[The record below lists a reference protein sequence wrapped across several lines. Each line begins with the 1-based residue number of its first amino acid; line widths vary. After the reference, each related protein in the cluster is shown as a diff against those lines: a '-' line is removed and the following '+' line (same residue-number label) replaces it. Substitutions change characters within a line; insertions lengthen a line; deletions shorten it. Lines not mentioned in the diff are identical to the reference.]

1 MKNLKKIFAILLIV
15 SMILTTN
22 ATMLFATEVNEGTE
36 EQIES
41 STEETT
47 FEEEE
52 PEKEETEAEEE
63 AEEETT
69 TGEKLGEP
77 EEEETEPE
85 EEAEETTVEAKLGE
99 PELVGAGAEEP
110 KEETTSASEEE
121 TLSLENK
128 KDNKSEL
135 YGESGI
141 DRIEFVYEP
150 IRSKYYVGNKF
161 DPLGLVIRVYD
172 TEGES
177 TTVDYGLTP
186 DVFSF
191 DPTLDTPLTINIDE
205 VKIKYA
211 DKQLA
216 FSITVEEGTPLYGEN
231 TFYMIMSKSTS
242 VGLDENGFNREDLNV
257 HYHDI
262 KIPVPS
268 GKQALGWYM
277 IHIDGMTTINEIYD
291 EYNSNYDDKHIV
303 TLDEAFYN
311 WNYLDSSV
319 AYGLVLKNKDNPKP
333 NPPQTPT
340 YVDDGGGDG
349 PSDPNVGPM
358 GRQREYTNYGNGI
371 SSLKEDF
378 NLLLWLMS
386 FPENMYRQK
395 TIARDENGNVAYGRW
410 LHVPGTM
417 TWYFF
422 VGDFDANGM
431 KPNSGFIVSGKFK
444 LDWDGQE
451 KWFRFDGNGVLL
463 LGWYQEGNR
472 IYFLQNN
479 PLDHWY
485 GEEVTGPQVI
495 GGVPYNFDTSGA
507 LIS

>member
-1 MKNLKKIFAILLIV
+1 MKNLKKILAILLIA

-52 PEKEETEAEEE
+52 PEEDEAEAEEE

-69 TGEKLGEP
+69 IGEKLGEP
-77 EEEETEPE
+77 EEEETEAE
-85 EEAEETTVEAKLGE
+85 EEEETTVGDKLGE
-99 PELVGAGAEEP
+99 PELVGAGKEEP
-110 KEETTSASEEE
+110 EEETTSTNEEE

-135 YGESGI
+135 YGDSDI

-161 DPLGLVIRVYD
+161 DPLGLVIRVYY

-177 TTVDYGLTP
+177 ITVDYGLTP
-186 DVFSF
+186 DDFSF
-191 DPTLDTPLTINIDE
+191 DPTPDTPLTIDIDE

-216 FSITVEEGTPLYGEN
+216 FSITVEEGTPLYEEN
-231 TFYMIMSKSTS
+231 TFYMIMSKSAS
-242 VGLDENGFNREDLNV
+242 VGLDENGHDREDLNV

-277 IHIDGMTTINEIYD
+277 INIDGMTTINEIYD
-291 EYNSNYDDKHIV
+291 EYNSNYDDKNIV
-303 TLDEAFYN
+303 TLDEAFNDWDFSYG
-311 WNYLDSSV
+311 SI
-319 AYGLVLKNKDNPKP
+319 AYGLVLKNKDNPNP
-333 NPPQTPT
+333 NPNPTPT
-340 YVDDGGGDG
+340 YVDDGGSDG

-358 GRQREYTNYGNGI
+358 GKQREYTNYGNGI

-431 KPNSGFIVSGKFK
+431 KPNSGFIVSGRYK
-444 LDWDGQE
+444 LEWGGQE
-451 KWFRFDGNGVLL
+451 KWFRFDGNAVLVF
-463 LGWYQEGNR
+463 GWYQEGNR
-472 IYFLQNN
+472 ISFLQNN
-479 PLDHWY
+479 PLDYNY

-495 GGVPYNFDTSGA
+495 GGVPYNFDASGA